1 MTADGGE
8 QPLYEVACFEREVN
22 RPDHPVE
29 LDDTRGNDADWPRR
43 IGCPFADLDVS
54 KRRAARFTKLRR
66 VTTEI
71 VRAEILR

>member
-1 MTADGGE
+1 V
-8 QPLYEVACFEREVN
+8 YEVACVEREVN

-29 LDDTRGNDADWPRR
+29 LDDTRRDDADEPRR
-43 IGCPFADLDVS
+43 IGCPFARLDVR